1 MGYLFETAQE
11 SAASVKAVAG
21 DPLVGV
27 ILGSGF
33 GPFAEKLPKP
43 VVVPYTRIPNFPP
56 ARVEGHAGELLF
68 ATMKGVRVAVLSGRI
83 HYYEGHDLDTVTL
96 PTRVLALLGV
106 RSLLVTNAAG
116 GIRSDLQPGDLMAV
130 EDHVNVMGMNP
141 LRGPNDPRLGPRFP
155 DMTEAYDGTVRAA
168 LHEAA
173 DSEGIALKDGVY
185 AAVAGPS
192 YETPAEVRMLER
204 MGADA
209 VGMST
214 VPEVVVANQMGLKV
228 GAISCIANRAA
239 GLSDQRLSHADV
251 TREAERAAER
261 FCRLLA
267 AAIPVVA
274 NAVCAVDPENKSRE
288 QPARSV
294 GAKMKNKKRASR

>member
-1 MGYLFETAQE
+1 MGYLFEVAQE
-11 SAASVKAVAG
+11 SAASVKGVAG
-21 DPLVGV
+21 EPVVGV

-33 GPFAEKLPKP
+33 GPFAERLSKP

-68 ATMKGVRVAVLSGRI
+68 ATLKGVRVAVLSGRI

-106 RSLLVTNAAG
+106 RALLVTNAAG
-116 GIRSDLQPGDLMAV
+116 GIRADLQPGDLMAV
-130 EDHVNVMGMNP
+130 EDHINLMGANP
-141 LRGPNDPRLGPRFP
+141 LRGPKDPRLGPRFP
-155 DMTEAYDGTVRAA
+155 DMTEAYAGAVRVA

-173 DSEGIALKDGVY
+173 KSENIDLKDGVY
-185 AAVAGPS
+185 AALGGPS
-192 YETPAEVRMLER
+192 YETPAEIKMLASV
-204 MGADA
+204 GADA

-214 VPEVVVANQMGLKV
+214 VPEVIVANQMGLAV

-239 GLSDQRLSHADV
+239 GLSGTRLSHADV
-251 TREAERAAER
+251 THVAEGAAER

-274 NAVCAVDPENKSRE
+274 NAVCGGPAPSPTGPASKSL
-288 QPARSV
+288 
-294 GAKMKNKKRASR
+294 GAKMKPARRKKR